1 MHSINAKAFIKNFVE
16 DSGDAYDCKALG
28 NCPRM
33 KFKISNPDGSDD
45 YKNLGTDDEAFFD
58 PDAYSLYQKAFVID
72 STMADAQAIAFVFEN
87 VKVRPLIV
95 FNPLITK

>member
-1 MHSINAKAFIKNFVE
+1 MNAKAFIKNFVE

-33 KFKISNPDGSDD
+33 KFKISNPGGSNV
-45 YKNLGTDDEAFFD
+45 YKNLGTDNEAFFD

-72 STMADAQAIAFVFEN
+72 STMADAQAITFFFEN
-87 VKVRPLIV
+87 TKVKPL
-95 FNPLITK
+95 FDFPLFSRMNV